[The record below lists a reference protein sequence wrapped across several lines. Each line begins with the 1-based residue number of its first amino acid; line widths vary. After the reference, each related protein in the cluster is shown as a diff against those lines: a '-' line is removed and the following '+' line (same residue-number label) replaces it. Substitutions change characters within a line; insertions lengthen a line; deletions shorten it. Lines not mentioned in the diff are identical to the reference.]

1 MNAFQRMTAAV
12 VRTADKLLRRAKVK
26 RRIVFMSYFSNKLG
40 GNLRCVYEY
49 IQSNT
54 NEKCIALC
62 TEYKG
67 GLIAKLRYAWHT
79 LREVWY
85 FNTSSTIVLEGNSFV
100 LSQIQKKDYVRV
112 VQLWHAAGAFK
123 RFGAHT
129 KRVYDISGLD
139 GVVVSCPDV
148 AGIYASALSVPV
160 ERVLAAGIPR
170 ADVLTE
176 DGFIDRARKKICAAY
191 PELKGRRIAL
201 YAPTFRGEGIDDIR
215 PPDAG
220 ELREEVERAGYA
232 FCVRMH
238 PMMTEKPDA
247 PDFGEFELMEA
258 LASADV
264 LITDY
269 SSIIFEYSLLS
280 RPMLFYVP
288 DMDSYVE
295 ERGFY
300 YGYED
305 FVPGK
310 ICREIQDVREAFE
323 KEDFNAKALRVFKA
337 QFTYGFDGR
346 ATERAA
352 KFVLKMLDETQ
363 NCGRR
368 K

>member
-1 MNAFQRMTAAV
+1 MNGFQKMTASV
-12 VRTADKLLRRAKVK
+12 VRITDKLMRRAKVK
-26 RRIVFMSYFSNKLG
+26 RRVVFMSYFSNKPG
-40 GNLRCVYEY
+40 GNLGCVYEY
-49 IQSNT
+49 MKDNT
-54 NEKCIALC
+54 DEKCIALC
-62 TEYKG
+62 AVYKG
-67 GLIAKLRYAWHT
+67 GLLAKIRYAWHT

-85 FNTSSTIVLEGNSFV
+85 FNTSSMIVLEGNSFV
-100 LSQIQKKDYVRV
+100 LANINKKQGVRV

-148 AGIYASALSVPV
+148 AGIYASALSVPIDH
-160 ERVLAAGIPR
+160 VLAAGIPR

-176 DGFIDRARKKICAAY
+176 PGYIEASREQVYALY
-191 PELKGRRIAL
+191 PELRGKKIAL
-201 YAPTFRGEGIDDIR
+201 YAPTFRGTGIDDIQA
-215 PPDAG
+215 PDAG
-220 ELREEVERAGYA
+220 ELADVINQAGYV

-247 PDFGEFELMEA
+247 PDFGKFSLMAA
-258 LASADV
+258 LAAADL

-305 FVPGK
+305 FVPGQ
-310 ICREIQDVREAFE
+310 ICRDIEEVRAAL
-323 KEDFNAKALRVFKA
+323 KEGDFNSRALRVFKA
-337 QFTYGFDGR
+337 QFTFGFDGK
-346 ATERAA
+346 ATRRAA
-352 KFVLKMLDETQ
+352 EFILKMMDAAEGKQ
-363 NCGRR
+363 S
-368 K
+368 

>member
-1 MNAFQRMTAAV
+1 MNTFQRLTATV
-12 VRTADKLLRRAKVK
+12 IKTADKLMRRAKVK
-26 RRIVFMSYFSNKLG
+26 RRIVFMSYFSNKPG
-40 GNLRCVYEY
+40 GNLKCVYEY
-49 IQSNT
+49 MKSNT
-54 NEKCIALC
+54 DEKCIVLC
-62 TEYKG
+62 AEYKG
-67 GLIAKLRYAWHT
+67 GLIAKVKYAWHT
-79 LREVWY
+79 LREVWF

-100 LSQIQKKDYVRV
+100 LSQIDKKDEIRV

-176 DGFIDRARKKICAAY
+176 EDFIDRARNKVCEQY
-191 PELKGRRIAL
+191 PELKGRKIAL

-220 ELREEVERAGYA
+220 ELKEEVERAGYA

-238 PMMTEKPDA
+238 PMMTEKPQA
-247 PDFGEFELMEA
+247 PDFGRFELMEA
-258 LASADV
+258 LAAADI

-310 ICREIQDVREAFE
+310 ICRDIMDVREAFE
-323 KEDFNAKALRVFKA
+323 KDDFNARALRVFKA
-337 QFTYGFDGR
+337 QFTYGFDGQ
-346 ATERAA
+346 ATDRAA
-352 KFVLKMLDETQ
+352 KFILKMTDEAQ
-363 NCGRR
+363 NSRR
-368 K
+368 KK